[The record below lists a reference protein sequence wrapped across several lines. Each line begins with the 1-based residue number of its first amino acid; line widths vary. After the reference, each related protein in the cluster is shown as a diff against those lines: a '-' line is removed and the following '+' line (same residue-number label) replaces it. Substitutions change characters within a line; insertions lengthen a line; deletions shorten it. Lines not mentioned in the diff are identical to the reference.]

1 MRKGNVSIFLVMLS
15 ALFLVSGNTSDHP
28 FYVSVTELKLDTRKH
43 VLTASCR
50 MFTDDLESALTRIFK
65 RPFDLLKQENDAEVN
80 ALLNRYIQERFSV
93 GLEGQLLQFSFLGFE
108 REEEATWCYLEA
120 VDCKSGKGMTV
131 SNSLLYDFLPLQ
143 EHVIHLYVDGK
154 RQSTRLVNPERS
166 AAFFW

>member
-1 MRKGNVSIFLVMLS
+1 MS
-15 ALFLVSGNTSDHP
+15 AHTSDHP

-43 VLTASCR
+43 TLTASCR
-50 MFTDDLESALTRIFK
+50 MFTDDLESALTQIFD
-65 RPFDLLKQENDAEVN
+65 RPFDLLKQENDSEVN
-80 ALLNRYIQERFSV
+80 ALMNRYIRERFSV
-93 GLEGQLLQFSFLGFE
+93 GLEGQLLQFYFLGFE

-120 VDCKSGKGMTV
+120 VDCKAGNGMTV

-154 RQSTRLVNPERS
+154 RQSARVVNPSRS